1 MPPQSSIVLNSVHIE
16 TSFFLDFNSSVQTN
30 MIESNI
36 AKPTIIV
43 IHGRKYDVSNFNHP
57 GKLKNSFV
65 ERYESQ
71 TCFYKLLLLSLIIN
85 AMLKLILMF

>member
-1 MPPQSSIVLNSVHIE
+1 MPPHSSNVLNSVHIE

-71 TCFYKLLLLSLIIN
+71 TKLLLLSLIIN